1 MKYFKDIE
9 TGTHWAFGDEIVTKP
24 VEGGI
29 ELFDPLG
36 GKIQDIPTTLEPVE
50 KLPEPKP
57 PVPQSV
63 SRFQGREAMWQTP
76 HRGVTLFEA
85 VEAAI
90 TDPSMPAK
98 YKRAW
103 DDLQEFHRD
112 SEMLI
117 AIAGLLELSD
127 EYLDDLFILAASIK
141 A

>member
-36 GKIQDIPTTLEPVE
+36 GKIQDLPATLEPVE
-50 KLPEPKP
+50 KLPEPKQ

-63 SRFQGREAMWQTP
+63 SRFQGREAMWQTL
-76 HRGVTLFEA
+76 HGNTTLFEA
-85 VEAAI
+85 TEVVLVNPQ
-90 TDPSMPAK
+90 TPAK

-117 AIAGLLELSD
+117 AIANQLELTEED
-127 EYLDDLFILAASIK
+127 LDKLFILAASIK
-141 A
+141 V